1 MKTQPYLKGKCMKT
15 RMSLV
20 SNSSSSSFIVAA
32 QDKEYAENQGLVLV
46 PVRIIKNCFA
56 QLKQLD
62 LEFMTSECYY
72 LKNIED
78 ISDDSF
84 ISKPYDRD
92 DAYRQG
98 INYPVFAG
106 DL

>member
-1 MKTQPYLKGKCMKT
+1 
-15 RMSLV
+15 
-20 SNSSSSSFIVAA
+20 
-32 QDKEYAENQGLVLV
+32 
-46 PVRIIKNCFA
+46 
-56 QLKQLD
+56 
-62 LEFMTSECYY
+62 MTLECYY
-72 LKNIED
+72 LKDIED

-92 DAYRQG
+92 DAYTQG